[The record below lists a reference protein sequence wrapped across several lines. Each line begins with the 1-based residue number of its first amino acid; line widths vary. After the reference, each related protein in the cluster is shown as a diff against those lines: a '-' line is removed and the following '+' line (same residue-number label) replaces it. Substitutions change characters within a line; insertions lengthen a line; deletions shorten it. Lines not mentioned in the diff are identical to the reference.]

1 MSNTPET
8 LPILYRDENIVAVNK
23 PCGLLVHRSP
33 IDRHETR
40 FAIQILR
47 DQIGQYVYPA
57 HRLDKPTSGVLL
69 FALNPEVARQLGQVF
84 QQHQISKSYLAVLRG
99 YCPTSGHIDYALT
112 EEPDKRI
119 ARSKPAAPQE
129 AITDFQCLATYELDA
144 QIETYPQSRYS
155 LALAQPKTG
164 RRHQLRRHFKHISH
178 PIIGDAKHGRGR
190 HNRYF
195 AEQLNCPRLLLH
207 AAQLRFIHPLSDA
220 EICVNAP
227 LDEHFFGLTQR
238 FNWDDKLCDDWHPE
252 KVTKL

>member
-1 MSNTPET
+1 MSPSSET
-8 LPILYRDENIVAVNK
+8 LSILYQDENIIAINK
-23 PCGLLVHRSP
+23 PTGLLVHRSP

-40 FAIQILR
+40 FAIQLLR

-69 FALNPEVARQLGQVF
+69 FALNSDIASQLAQAF
-84 QQHQISKSYLAVLRG
+84 QTHKVEKSYLAVLRG
-99 YCPTSGHIDYALT
+99 YCPDAGHIDHPLT

-119 ARSKPAAPQE
+119 ARSKPAAPQD
-129 AITDFQCLATYELDA
+129 AITNFRRLATYELDA
-144 QIETYPQSRYS
+144 HIETYPQSRYS
-155 LALAQPKTG
+155 LVLAQPMTG

-195 AEQLNCPRLLLH
+195 AEQLDCPRLLLH
-207 AAQLRFIHPLSDA
+207 ALQLRFIHPLSKQ
-220 EICVNAP
+220 EIQLQAP
-227 LDEHFFGLTQR
+227 LDHHFTGLIKR
-238 FNWDDKLCDDWHPE
+238 FSWGDSFTTEWQAE